1 MKQTEQ
7 LRHDDKNL
15 REAVRRDMA
24 DAPQLP
30 ADFSLRLQQ
39 QLQSDITP
47 RRRWYRAASAIAAL
61 VVVGGLMWAINSLFT
76 LPKQTVEQTQTH
88 VFPQEGLEG
97 AAMIQFSNTPLDSVL
112 SVVCT
117 HYGRAVCFRDDA
129 LQRLRFTI
137 AWDSVQPLG
146 VFLDNVNEFEGLRLT
161 DERDT
166 IFVEPTG
173 KEEEP

>member
-15 REAVRRDMA
+15 REAVRRNVA
-24 DAPQLP
+24 DTPQLP

-39 QLQSDITP
+39 QLQADITP
-47 RRRWYRAASAIAAL
+47 RRRWYRMAAAIAAL
-61 VVVGGLMWAINSLFT
+61 VVMGELVWAVIPLLT
-76 LPKQTVEQTQTH
+76 APREAVEQTETQ
-88 VFPQEGLEG
+88 VSAQRSVEEAP
-97 AAMIQFSNTPLDSVL
+97 MVYFSNTPLDSVL
-112 SVVCT
+112 SVVGT

-137 AWDSVQPLG
+137 AWNSVQPLG

-173 KEEEP
+173 KEDEP

>member
-39 QLQSDITP
+39 QLQPDISP
-47 RRRWYRAASAIAAL
+47 RRRWYRMAAAIAAL
-61 VVVGGLMWAINSLFT
+61 VVVGGLVWAVIPLLT
-76 LPKQTVEQTQTH
+76 TPRETVEQTQTH
-88 VFPQEGLEG
+88 VFPQEGSEG

-112 SVVCT
+112 TVVGT
-117 HYGRAVCFRDDA
+117 HYGQAVCFRDDA

>member
-15 REAVRRDMA
+15 REAVRRNVA
-24 DAPQLP
+24 DTPQLP

-39 QLQSDITP
+39 QLQPAISP
-47 RRRWYRAASAIAAL
+47 RRRWYRMAAAIAAL
-61 VVVGGLMWAINSLFT
+61 MVMGGLVWAVIPLLT
-76 LPKQTVEQTQTH
+76 ATKGAVEQTETQSTQGSIEEAPM
-88 VFPQEGLEG
+88 VY
-97 AAMIQFSNTPLDSVL
+97 FSNTPLDSVL
-112 SVVCT
+112 SVVGT

-137 AWDSVQPLG
+137 AWDSVKPLG

-173 KEEEP
+173 KEDEP

>member
-1 MKQTEQ
+1 
-7 LRHDDKNL
+7 
-15 REAVRRDMA
+15 
-24 DAPQLP
+24 
-30 ADFSLRLQQ
+30 
-39 QLQSDITP
+39 
-47 RRRWYRAASAIAAL
+47 
-61 VVVGGLMWAINSLFT
+61 
-76 LPKQTVEQTQTH
+76 
-88 VFPQEGLEG
+88 
-97 AAMIQFSNTPLDSVL
+97 MIQFSNTPLDSVL
-112 SVVCT
+112 SVVGT
-117 HYGRAVCFRDDA
+117 HYGRAVCFHDDA

>member
-30 ADFSLRLQQ
+30 ADFSLHLQQ
-39 QLQSDITP
+39 QLQSDITL
-47 RRRWYRAASAIAAL
+47 RRRWYRMAAAIAAL
-61 VVVGGLMWAINSLFT
+61 VVMGGLVWAVIPLLT
-76 LPKQTVEQTQTH
+76 TPKGAVEQTETQS
-88 VFPQEGLEG
+88 
-97 AAMIQFSNTPLDSVL
+97 IQGSIEEAPMVYFSNTPLDSVL
-112 SVVCT
+112 TVVGS

-161 DERDT
+161 DEGDT

>member
-47 RRRWYRAASAIAAL
+47 RRRWYRMAAAIAAL
-61 VVVGGLMWAINSLFT
+61 VVVGGLMWAISPLFT
-76 LPKQTVEQTQTH
+76 LHKETVEQTQTH
-88 VFPQEGLEG
+88 VFHQEV

-112 SVVCT
+112 SVVGT

>member
-47 RRRWYRAASAIAAL
+47 CRRWYRLAAAVAAL
-61 VVVGGLMWAINSLFT
+61 VVVGGLMWAISSLFT
-76 LPKQTVEQTQTH
+76 LPKETVEQTQTH
-88 VFPQEGLEG
+88 VFHQED

-112 SVVCT
+112 SVVGT

>member
-24 DAPQLP
+24 DTPQLP

-39 QLQSDITP
+39 QLQPDISP
-47 RRRWYRAASAIAAL
+47 RRRWYRMAAAIAAL
-61 VVVGGLMWAINSLFT
+61 VVVGGLMWAISPLFT
-76 LPKQTVEQTQTH
+76 HHKETVEQTQTH
-88 VFPQEGLEG
+88 IFPRKD

-112 SVVCT
+112 SVVGT
-117 HYGRAVCFRDDA
+117 HYGRAVCFLDDA

-137 AWDSVQPLG
+137 AWNSVQPLG

-173 KEEEP
+173 KEDEP